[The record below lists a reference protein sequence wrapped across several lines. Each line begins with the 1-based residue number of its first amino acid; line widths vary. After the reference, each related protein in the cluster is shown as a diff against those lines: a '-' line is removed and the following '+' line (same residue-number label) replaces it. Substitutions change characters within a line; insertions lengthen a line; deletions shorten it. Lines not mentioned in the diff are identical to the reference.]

1 MFDTCITLFNY
12 AVSED
17 TYYSKV
23 INNAEFQP
31 IYKTEPELTGT
42 DNRTSCLVIV
52 PYSFD
57 KDNSI
62 YINTDKDKSYYSK
75 PKEWEKLTDKTGY
88 FTLQNDIDFI
98 AKGNR
103 SDLSD
108 VTLNEMKNSYDD
120 VFVINQIKDFSEF
133 IISHFELTVN

>member
-12 AVSED
+12 SAEED
-17 TYYSKV
+17 KYYQTV

-42 DNRTSCLVIV
+42 DNRTSCLVII

-57 KDNSI
+57 KNNEI
-62 YINTDKDKSYYSK
+62 YINTDCKQVYYSK

-103 SDLSD
+103 SDLTD

-120 VFVINQIKDFSEF
+120 VFVINQIKDFSEI